1 MKLWKK
7 VVLGFLSVLLVVVA
21 GVCAYGIKMYS
32 DANSTINRIYQSVN
46 RKSNKG
52 ATANI
57 DAQEPFSVLLMG
69 IDTGD
74 LGRTEQGRSDT
85 TMVVTINPKENKS
98 TMISL
103 DRDILTDIVG
113 NDTQDKLNHAYAFGG
128 AEMAINT
135 VQELLDIPIHHY
147 VSINMK
153 GLKDLI
159 DAVGG
164 IEVDNTIGEFTLD
177 GITVPAGKIKL
188 DGTTGLAYARMRH
201 EDPEGDVGRQ
211 RRQREVVEKIVRK
224 VMSFDGVSKYRKI
237 LDAVEANVKTDL
249 TWDDMMDIQSKYLSA
264 FKTIDSEQLQ
274 GYSATIDDIYY
285 QVLDPN
291 SLYKTQTTLRKQLG
305 LKEHASEREK
315 DLAFYNQFSYAV
327 TDTALIGESGDS
339 SANSSTSSSST
350 ADTTAGQTEY
360 NGNTQQAA
368 EGAYDPN
375 TYVDPNAYTDPNAY
389 ADPNTYVDPNAP
401 QY

>member
-32 DANSTINRIYQSVN
+32 DANSTINGIYQSVN

-201 EDPEGDVGRQ
+201 EDPEGDV
-211 RRQREVVEKIVRK
+211 
-224 VMSFDGVSKYRKI
+224 
-237 LDAVEANVKTDL
+237 ANVKTDL

-375 TYVDPNAYTDPNAY
+375 TYVDPNTYTDPNAYADPNTYTDPNAY

>member
-1 MKLWKK
+1 
-7 VVLGFLSVLLVVVA
+7 
-21 GVCAYGIKMYS
+21 MYS
-32 DANSTINRIYQSVN
+32 DANSTINGIYQSVN

-211 RRQREVVEKIVRK
+211 RRQREVLIELTNKLLSFNSLLKYQEILDVIGEHGETDL
-224 VMSFDGVSKYRKI
+224 SFDQMMAMLKKYTPA
-237 LDAVEANVKTDL
+237 L
-249 TWDDMMDIQSKYLSA
+249 
-264 FKTIDSEQLQ
+264 KTIETDQLK
-274 GYSATIDDIYY
+274 GYDYTGDGVTGIEGISY
-285 QVLDPN
+285 QLV
-291 SLYKTQTTLRKQLG
+291 
-305 LKEHASEREK
+305 EESERQRVENAIKEQMNLSKK
-315 DLAFYNQFSYAV
+315 D
-327 TDTALIGESGDS
+327 
-339 SANSSTSSSST
+339 
-350 ADTTAGQTEY
+350 TE
-360 NGNTQQAA
+360 QSQ
-368 EGAYDPN
+368 
-375 TYVDPNAYTDPNAY
+375 
-389 ADPNTYVDPNAP
+389 
-401 QY
+401 

>member
-1 MKLWKK
+1 
-7 VVLGFLSVLLVVVA
+7 
-21 GVCAYGIKMYS
+21 
-32 DANSTINRIYQSVN
+32 
-46 RKSNKG
+46 
-52 ATANI
+52 
-57 DAQEPFSVLLMG
+57 
-69 IDTGD
+69 
-74 LGRTEQGRSDT
+74 
-85 TMVVTINPKENKS
+85 
-98 TMISL
+98 
-103 DRDILTDIVG
+103 
-113 NDTQDKLNHAYAFGG
+113 
-128 AEMAINT
+128 
-135 VQELLDIPIHHY
+135 
-147 VSINMK
+147 
-153 GLKDLI
+153 
-159 DAVGG
+159 
-164 IEVDNTIGEFTLD
+164 
-177 GITVPAGKIKL
+177 
-188 DGTTGLAYARMRH
+188 
-201 EDPEGDVGRQ
+201 
-211 RRQREVVEKIVRK
+211 
-224 VMSFDGVSKYRKI
+224 
-237 LDAVEANVKTDL
+237 
-249 TWDDMMDIQSKYLSA
+249 
-264 FKTIDSEQLQ
+264 QLQ

>member
-32 DANSTINRIYQSVN
+32 DANSTINGIYQSVN

-211 RRQREVVEKIVRK
+211 RRQREVLIELTNKLLSFNSLLKYQEILDVIGEHGETDL
-224 VMSFDGVSKYRKI
+224 SFDQMMAMLKKYTPA
-237 LDAVEANVKTDL
+237 L
-249 TWDDMMDIQSKYLSA
+249 
-264 FKTIDSEQLQ
+264 KTIETDQLK
-274 GYSATIDDIYY
+274 GYDYTGDGVTGIEGISY
-285 QVLDPN
+285 QLV
-291 SLYKTQTTLRKQLG
+291 
-305 LKEHASEREK
+305 EESERQRVENAIKEQMNLSTK
-315 DLAFYNQFSYAV
+315 D
-327 TDTALIGESGDS
+327 
-339 SANSSTSSSST
+339 
-350 ADTTAGQTEY
+350 TE
-360 NGNTQQAA
+360 QSQ
-368 EGAYDPN
+368 
-375 TYVDPNAYTDPNAY
+375 
-389 ADPNTYVDPNAP
+389 
-401 QY
+401 

>member
-32 DANSTINRIYQSVN
+32 DANSTINGIYQSVN

-147 VSINMK
+147 
-153 GLKDLI
+153 
-159 DAVGG
+159 
-164 IEVDNTIGEFTLD
+164 E
-177 GITVPAGKIKL
+177 
-188 DGTTGLAYARMRH
+188 R
-201 EDPEGDVGRQ
+201 
-211 RRQREVVEKIVRK
+211 
-224 VMSFDGVSKYRKI
+224 
-237 LDAVEANVKTDL
+237 VKRPD
-249 TWDDMMDIQSKYLSA
+249 
-264 FKTIDSEQLQ
+264 
-274 GYSATIDDIYY
+274 
-285 QVLDPN
+285 
-291 SLYKTQTTLRKQLG
+291 
-305 LKEHASEREK
+305 
-315 DLAFYNQFSYAV
+315 
-327 TDTALIGESGDS
+327 
-339 SANSSTSSSST
+339 
-350 ADTTAGQTEY
+350 
-360 NGNTQQAA
+360 
-368 EGAYDPN
+368 
-375 TYVDPNAYTDPNAY
+375 
-389 ADPNTYVDPNAP
+389 
-401 QY
+401 

>member
-1 MKLWKK
+1 M
-7 VVLGFLSVLLVVVA
+7 VVA
-21 GVCAYGIKMYS
+21 GVCAWIKMYS
-32 DANSTINRIYQSVN
+32 DANSTINGIYQSVN

-159 DAVGG
+159 DAV
-164 IEVDNTIGEFTLD
+164 
-177 GITVPAGKIKL
+177 
-188 DGTTGLAYARMRH
+188 
-201 EDPEGDVGRQ
+201 
-211 RRQREVVEKIVRK
+211 
-224 VMSFDGVSKYRKI
+224 
-237 LDAVEANVKTDL
+237 AV
-249 TWDDMMDIQSKYLSA
+249 
-264 FKTIDSEQLQ
+264 
-274 GYSATIDDIYY
+274 
-285 QVLDPN
+285 
-291 SLYKTQTTLRKQLG
+291 
-305 LKEHASEREK
+305 LK
-315 DLAFYNQFSYAV
+315 
-327 TDTALIGESGDS
+327 
-339 SANSSTSSSST
+339 
-350 ADTTAGQTEY
+350 
-360 NGNTQQAA
+360 
-368 EGAYDPN
+368 
-375 TYVDPNAYTDPNAY
+375 
-389 ADPNTYVDPNAP
+389 
-401 QY
+401 

>member
-1 MKLWKK
+1 MEK

-21 GVCAYGIKMYS
+21 GYVLTGLRCIQMPIQQLMGSINQLTVSPIKEPRPILM
-32 DANSTINRIYQSVN
+32 
-46 RKSNKG
+46 RKNHSLFFN
-52 ATANI
+52 
-57 DAQEPFSVLLMG
+57 G

-177 GITVPAGKIKL
+177 GITVPAGKIARWH
-188 DGTTGLAYARMRH
+188 DRFGLCADAS
-201 EDPEGDVGRQ
+201 
-211 RRQREVVEKIVRK
+211 RR
-224 VMSFDGVSKYRKI
+224 S
-237 LDAVEANVKTDL
+237 
-249 TWDDMMDIQSKYLSA
+249 
-264 FKTIDSEQLQ
+264 
-274 GYSATIDDIYY
+274 
-285 QVLDPN
+285 
-291 SLYKTQTTLRKQLG
+291 
-305 LKEHASEREK
+305 
-315 DLAFYNQFSYAV
+315 
-327 TDTALIGESGDS
+327 
-339 SANSSTSSSST
+339 
-350 ADTTAGQTEY
+350 
-360 NGNTQQAA
+360 
-368 EGAYDPN
+368 
-375 TYVDPNAYTDPNAY
+375 
-389 ADPNTYVDPNAP
+389 
-401 QY
+401 

>member
-1 MKLWKK
+1 MEK

-32 DANSTINRIYQSVN
+32 DANSTINGIYQSVN

-113 NDTQDKLNHAYAFGG
+113 NDTQDKLNHAYTFGG

-164 IEVDNTIGEFTLD
+164 IEVDNTIGEFTL
-177 GITVPAGKIKL
+177 TVL
-188 DGTTGLAYARMRH
+188 LF
-201 EDPEGDVGRQ
+201 Q
-211 RRQREVVEKIVRK
+211 Q
-224 VMSFDGVSKYRKI
+224 
-237 LDAVEANVKTDL
+237 VK
-249 TWDDMMDIQSKYLSA
+249 
-264 FKTIDSEQLQ
+264 
-274 GYSATIDDIYY
+274 
-285 QVLDPN
+285 
-291 SLYKTQTTLRKQLG
+291 
-305 LKEHASEREK
+305 
-315 DLAFYNQFSYAV
+315 
-327 TDTALIGESGDS
+327 S
-339 SANSSTSSSST
+339 S
-350 ADTTAGQTEY
+350 
-360 NGNTQQAA
+360 
-368 EGAYDPN
+368 
-375 TYVDPNAYTDPNAY
+375 
-389 ADPNTYVDPNAP
+389 
-401 QY
+401 